1 MAIKGM
7 KSFYNVKIRWILMLN
22 LTKKIMTKYKMFFM
36 KMALDNPTNNQVL
49 LNYEHLCG
57 LQIMFGLSCILSLLK
72 FVHDLIKFAQSKDVF
87 VRDLV
92 VAIKVYQGDVSNI
105 NCDQTLK
112 FTNDNGPS
120 NHCWSSKVKT
130 SNCIRYL
137 ISILEFH
144 IWPLNWISN
153 RFQQFIRIWKPCC
166 L

>member
-105 NCDQTLK
+105 NCD
-112 FTNDNGPS
+112 
-120 NHCWSSKVKT
+120 
-130 SNCIRYL
+130 
-137 ISILEFH
+137 
-144 IWPLNWISN
+144 
-153 RFQQFIRIWKPCC
+153 
-166 L
+166 